1 MSLLKN
7 LIEDMAAGATG
18 AHGIATGGGHETVAD
33 YKRNGRKKRRIQ
45 KEGTLF
51 SGGIVNG
58 AKRNVLKRVINMESV
73 KSKIGFLNRSFLES
87 LGVDHGKNDFD
98 ASDVLSKI
106 DAAQQRENLNDDTT
120 AFGLEDDE
128 GNLVKVYVK
137 TDQAEEFEDTLA
149 SMLAGQLADNGDPDG
164 ENVEAKEIAEIIYE
178 LKDKFDIV
186 DVEWPGVETDEE
198 EEQEVVDPAQAGGA
212 PGAAGGEAGAMDAG
226 AEGGAEGDLGLE
238 DPEGGDE
245 LGLEDGE
252 GDMEADDD
260 AKSALQAVIDVMK
273 ADAEAKMADAN
284 AREAEARAKEAEY
297 SAQGAA
303 HKVKREEQVYD
314 MEAAEK
320 DEKSR
325 KKEGEQQAKLARF
338 QHGKAQDAEAQL
350 SFESVEDDVED
361 GSEEISLT
369 ELTNLIFK
377 NLRHQG

>member
-1 MSLLKN
+1 MSLLKT
-7 LIEDMAAGATG
+7 LINEMAAGGSTG
-18 AHGIATGGGHETVAD
+18 AGDVAGGAFAHGNVVDVKGA
-33 YKRNGRKKRRIQ
+33 KKKRR
-45 KEGTLF
+45 KMF
-51 SGGIVNG
+51 
-58 AKRNVLKRVINMESV
+58 RRVMEMPAP
-73 KSKIGFLNRSFLES
+73 KRSFLDRAFLEG

-106 DAAQQRENLNDDTT
+106 DSAQKQETMNDDTT

-128 GNLVKVYVK
+128 GNLVKVFVK
-137 TDQAEEFEDTLA
+137 TDQAEEFENTLA
-149 SMLAGQLADNGDPDG
+149 SMLAGQLADGGDPDA
-164 ENVEAKEIAEIIYE
+164 ENVGGKEIAEVLYE

-198 EEQEVVDPAQAGGA
+198 EEQEVVDPAQGGA
-212 PGAAGGEAGAMDAG
+212 APAGPDGAPAAGPEGGDPAAGGEELSLGD
-226 AEGGAEGDLGLE
+226 EEGDLEGL
-238 DPEGGDE
+238 GDE
-245 LGLEDGE
+245 E

-338 QHGKAQDAEAQL
+338 QHGKAQDAEANL
-350 SFESVEDDVED
+350 SFESIDVRDEDDESD
-361 GSEEISLT
+361 EITLT

>member
-1 MSLLKN
+1 MSLLKTF
-7 LIEDMAAGATG
+7 IEDAAAGAVG
-18 AHGIATGGGHETVAD
+18 AGAISTGGGHETVAD
-33 YKRNGRKKRRIQ
+33 LKPKRRKKS
-45 KEGTLF
+45 KTVEGTLF
-51 SGGIVNG
+51 AGGVVNG
-58 AKRNVLKRVINMESV
+58 EKRNVLKRVMNMETV
-73 KSKIGFLNRSFLES
+73 NAKKSFLES

-106 DAAQQRENLNDDTT
+106 DSAQQRENLNDDTV

-128 GNLVKVYVK
+128 GNLVKVFVK
-137 TDQAEEFEDTLA
+137 TDQAEEFENTLA
-149 SMLAGQLADNGDPDG
+149 SMLAGTLADNGDPDG

-186 DVEWPGVETDEE
+186 DVEWPGIETDEE

-212 PGAAGGEAGAMDAG
+212 AGGAEAGAAGGMDAG
-226 AEGGAEGDLGLE
+226 GEAGAEGDLGLE

-245 LGLEDGE
+245 LGLDDEE

-350 SFESVEDDVED
+350 SFESVDDEDYED

>member
-1 MSLLKN
+1 MSLLKTF
-7 LIEDMAAGATG
+7 IEDMAAGATG
-18 AHGIATGGGHETVAD
+18 AGGISTGGGHETVAD
-33 YKRNGRKKRRIQ
+33 YKPKKKRKIQ

-51 SGGIVNG
+51 AGGVVNG
-58 AKRNVLKRVINMESV
+58 EKRNVLKRVINMETM
-73 KSKIGFLNRSFLES
+73 KAKGSFLES

-106 DAAQQRENLNDDTT
+106 DSAQKQERMNDDTT

-128 GNLVKVYVK
+128 GNLVKVFVK

-149 SMLAGQLADNGDPDG
+149 SMLAGQLADDGDPDA
-164 ENVEAKEIAEIIYE
+164 ENTGAKEIAEILYE

-186 DVEWPGVETDEE
+186 NVEWPGVETDEE
-198 EEQEVVDPAQAGGA
+198 EEQEVVAPA
-212 PGAAGGEAGAMDAG
+212 AG
-226 AEGGAEGDLGLE
+226 AEGGAAAPAGGMEGG
-238 DPEGGDE
+238 EGGAEVAGDE
-245 LGLEDGE
+245 LGLGDEEDLEGIGGEE

-320 DEKSR
+320 DDKER

-338 QHGKAQDAEAQL
+338 QHSKAQDAEANL
-350 SFESVEDDVED
+350 SFESVEEEDDD
-361 GSEEISLT
+361 SEEITLT
-369 ELTNLIFK
+369 ELTELIFK

>member
-1 MSLLKN
+1 MSLLKTF
-7 LIEDMAAGATG
+7 IEDMAAGATG
-18 AHGIATGGGHETVAD
+18 AGGISTGGGHETVAD
-33 YKRNGRKKRRIQ
+33 YKPKKKRKIQ

-51 SGGIVNG
+51 AGGVVNG
-58 AKRNVLKRVINMESV
+58 EKRNVLKRVINMETM
-73 KSKIGFLNRSFLES
+73 KAKGSFLES

-106 DAAQQRENLNDDTT
+106 DSAQKQERMNDDTT

-128 GNLVKVYVK
+128 GNLVKVFVK

-149 SMLAGQLADNGDPDG
+149 SMLAGQLADDGDPDA
-164 ENVEAKEIAEIIYE
+164 ENTGAKEIAEILYE

-186 DVEWPGVETDEE
+186 NVEWPGVETDEE
-198 EEQEVVDPAQAGGA
+198 EEQEVVA
-212 PGAAGGEAGAMDAG
+212 PDAG
-226 AEGGAEGDLGLE
+226 AEGGAAAPAGGMEGGM
-238 DPEGGDE
+238 EGGEGGAEVAGDE
-245 LGLEDGE
+245 LGLGDEEDLEGIGGEE

-320 DEKSR
+320 DEKGR

-338 QHGKAQDAEAQL
+338 QHSKAQDAEANL
-350 SFESVEDDVED
+350 SFESVEEEDDD
-361 GSEEISLT
+361 SEEITLT
-369 ELTNLIFK
+369 ELTELIFK

>member
-1 MSLLKN
+1 MSLLKSFM
-7 LIEDMAAGATG
+7 EEMAAGATG
-18 AHGIATGGGHETVAD
+18 AGGISTGGGHETVAD
-33 YKRNGRKKRRIQ
+33 YKQKKKRKV
-45 KEGTLF
+45 KEGSLWA
-51 SGGIVNG
+51 GGVVDG
-58 AKRNVLKRVINMESV
+58 KKRNVLRRVTNMESV
-73 KSKIGFLNRSFLES
+73 NAKRGFLES

-106 DAAQQRENLNDDTT
+106 DSAQKQEQLNDDTV

-137 TDQAEEFEDTLA
+137 TDQAEEFENTLA

-164 ENVEAKEIAEIIYE
+164 ENVEAKEIAEILYE

-186 DVEWPGVETDEE
+186 DVEWPGIETDEE
-198 EEQEVVDPAQAGGA
+198 EEQEIVDPAQGGAGAGAGGA
-212 PGAAGGEAGAMDAG
+212 GGEMG
-226 AEGGAEGDLGLE
+226 AEGGAEGEAGAEGDLGLE

-245 LGLEDGE
+245 LGLDGEE

-297 SAQGAA
+297 TAQGAA

-320 DEKSR
+320 DEKGR

-338 QHGKAQDAEAQL
+338 QHSKAQDAEANL
-350 SFESVEDDVED
+350 SFEAVEEKDED
-361 GSEEISLT
+361 GSEEITLT
-369 ELTNLIFK
+369 ELTNLILK

>member
-1 MSLLKN
+1 MSLLKTF
-7 LIEDMAAGATG
+7 IEDAAAGAVG
-18 AHGIATGGGHETVAD
+18 AGAISTGGGHETVAD
-33 YKRNGRKKRRIQ
+33 LKPKRRKKS
-45 KEGTLF
+45 KTVEGTLF
-51 SGGIVNG
+51 AGGVVNG
-58 AKRNVLKRVINMESV
+58 EKRNVLKRVMNMETV
-73 KSKIGFLNRSFLES
+73 NAKKSFLES

-106 DAAQQRENLNDDTT
+106 DSAQQRENLNDDTV

-128 GNLVKVYVK
+128 GNLVKVFVK
-137 TDQAEEFEDTLA
+137 TDQAEEFENTLA
-149 SMLAGQLADNGDPDG
+149 SMLAGTLADNGDPDG

-186 DVEWPGVETDEE
+186 DVEWPGIETDEE

-212 PGAAGGEAGAMDAG
+212 AGGAEAGAAGGMDAG
-226 AEGGAEGDLGLE
+226 AEAGAEGDLGLE
-238 DPEGGDE
+238 DPEGEDE
-245 LGLEDGE
+245 LGLDGEE

-350 SFESVEDDVED
+350 SFESVDEDDED

>member
-1 MSLLKN
+1 MSLLKTF
-7 LIEDMAAGATG
+7 IEDAAAGAVG
-18 AHGIATGGGHETVAD
+18 AHAISTGGGHETVAD
-33 YKRNGRKKRRIQ
+33 YKPKRKKKSKIQ
-45 KEGTLF
+45 REGTLF

-58 AKRNVLKRVINMESV
+58 EKRNVLKRVMNMETV
-73 KSKIGFLNRSFLES
+73 NAKKGFLES

-106 DAAQQRENLNDDTT
+106 DSAQKQEKMNDDTT

-137 TDQAEEFEDTLA
+137 TDQAEEFENTLA
-149 SMLAGQLADNGDPDG
+149 SMLAGQLADDADPDA
-164 ENVEAKEIAEIIYE
+164 ENANAKEIAEVLYE

-212 PGAAGGEAGAMDAG
+212 EGGAAPAGG
-226 AEGGAEGDLGLE
+226 AEGGDMGAEGGEDLGLGDE
-238 DPEGGDE
+238 EGDE
-245 LGLEDGE
+245 LGLGDEE
-252 GDMEADDD
+252 GDMEADDG
-260 AKSALQAVIDVMK
+260 AKSALQDVIDVMK

-303 HKVKREEQVYD
+303 SKVKREEQVFD

-320 DEKSR
+320 EEKGR

-338 QHGKAQDAEAQL
+338 QHSKAQDSEANL
-350 SFESVEDDVED
+350 SFESVDEDEDD
-361 GSEEISLT
+361 SEEITLT
-369 ELTNLIFK
+369 ELTELIFK

>member
-1 MSLLKN
+1 M
-7 LIEDMAAGATG
+7 EEMAAGATG
-18 AHGIATGGGHETVAD
+18 AGGISTGGGHETVVN
-33 YKRNGRKKRRIQ
+33 YKQKKKRRV
-45 KEGTLF
+45 KEGSLWA
-51 SGGIVNG
+51 GGVVDG
-58 AKRNVLKRVINMESV
+58 KKRNVLRRVTNMESV
-73 KSKIGFLNRSFLES
+73 RAKRGFLES

-106 DAAQQRENLNDDTT
+106 DSAQKQEQLNDDTV

-137 TDQAEEFEDTLA
+137 TDQAEEFENTLA

-164 ENVEAKEIAEIIYE
+164 ENVEAKEIAEILYE

-198 EEQEVVDPAQAGGA
+198 EEQEVMDPAQGGGEMGAG
-212 PGAAGGEAGAMDAG
+212 GAAGGEAGGEMGDEMG
-226 AEGGAEGDLGLE
+226 GEEGELGLE

-245 LGLEDGE
+245 LGLGDEE
-252 GDMEADDD
+252 GDMEADDG

-338 QHGKAQDAEAQL
+338 QHSKAQDAEANL
-350 SFESVEDDVED
+350 SFESVEEDDKD
-361 GSEEISLT
+361 GSEEITLT
-369 ELTNLIFK
+369 ELTNLILK

>member
-1 MSLLKN
+1 MSLLKTF
-7 LIEDMAAGATG
+7 IEDAAAGAVG
-18 AHGIATGGGHETVAD
+18 AGAISTGGGHETVAD
-33 YKRNGRKKRRIQ
+33 LKPKRRKKS
-45 KEGTLF
+45 KTVEGTLF
-51 SGGIVNG
+51 AGGVVNG
-58 AKRNVLKRVINMESV
+58 EKRNVLKRVMNMETV
-73 KSKIGFLNRSFLES
+73 NTKKSFLES

-106 DAAQQRENLNDDTT
+106 DSAQQRENLNDDTV

-128 GNLVKVYVK
+128 GNLVKVFVK
-137 TDQAEEFEDTLA
+137 TDQAEEFENTLA
-149 SMLAGQLADNGDPDG
+149 SMLAGTLADNGDPDG

-186 DVEWPGVETDEE
+186 DVEWPGIETDEE
-198 EEQEVVDPAQAGGA
+198 EEQEVVDPAMAG
-212 PGAAGGEAGAMDAG
+212 GAAGGAEAG
-226 AEGGAEGDLGLE
+226 AEGGMDAGGEAGAEGDLGLE
-238 DPEGGDE
+238 DPEGEGE
-245 LGLEDGE
+245 LGLDGEE

-350 SFESVEDDVED
+350 SFESVDDEDYED

>member
-1 MSLLKN
+1 MSLLKTF
-7 LIEDMAAGATG
+7 IEDAAAGATG
-18 AHGIATGGGHETVAD
+18 AGGISTGGGHETVAD
-33 YKRNGRKKRRIQ
+33 YKRKKRKIQ

-51 SGGIVNG
+51 SGGVVNG
-58 AKRNVLKRVINMESV
+58 EKRNVLKRVMNMETV
-73 KSKIGFLNRSFLES
+73 NAKRGFLES

-106 DAAQQRENLNDDTT
+106 DSAQQRENLNDDTV

-137 TDQAEEFEDTLA
+137 TDQAEEFENTLA
-149 SMLAGQLADNGDPDG
+149 SMLAGTLADNGDPDG

-186 DVEWPGVETDEE
+186 DVEWPGIETDEE

-212 PGAAGGEAGAMDAG
+212 AGGAAAGGMDAG
-226 AEGGAEGDLGLE
+226 AEAGGEAGAEGDLGLE

-245 LGLEDGE
+245 LGLDDEE

-350 SFESVEDDVED
+350 SFDSVDDEDYED

>member
-1 MSLLKN
+1 M
-7 LIEDMAAGATG
+7 EEMAAGATG
-18 AHGIATGGGHETVAD
+18 AGGISTGGGHETVAD
-33 YKRNGRKKRRIQ
+33 FKPKNKKKRKM

-51 SGGIVNG
+51 AGGVVNG
-58 AKRNVLKRVINMESV
+58 EKRNVLKRVMNMESV
-73 KSKIGFLNRSFLES
+73 NAKRGFLES

-106 DAAQQRENLNDDTT
+106 SSAQNQERLNDDTV

-137 TDQAEEFEDTLA
+137 TDQAEEFENTLA
-149 SMLAGQLADNGDPDG
+149 SMLAGVSDG
-164 ENVEAKEIAEIIYE
+164 EEGENANAKEIAEVMFE

-198 EEQEVVDPAQAGGA
+198 EEQEVADPAAAGGA
-212 PGAAGGEAGAMDAG
+212 PAAGGAAPAGGDMPAVGGDDLEG
-226 AEGGAEGDLGLE
+226 LEGEGGEGDLEGL
-238 DPEGGDE
+238 GDE
-245 LGLEDGE
+245 E

-297 SAQGAA
+297 SAQGASQ
-303 HKVKREEQVYD
+303 KVKREEQVYD

-320 DEKSR
+320 EEKER

-338 QHGKAQDAEAQL
+338 QHTKAQDAEANL
-350 SFESVEDDVED
+350 SFESVKEKDKDGD
-361 GSEEISLT
+361 GSDEITLT
-369 ELTNLIFK
+369 ELTDLIFK